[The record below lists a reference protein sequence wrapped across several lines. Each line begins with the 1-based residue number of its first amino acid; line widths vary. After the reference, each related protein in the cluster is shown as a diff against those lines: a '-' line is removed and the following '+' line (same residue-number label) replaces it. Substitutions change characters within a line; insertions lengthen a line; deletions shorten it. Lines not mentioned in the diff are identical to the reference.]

1 MLQKEQLL
9 GEQKPP
15 AQLSNGEREVGGK
28 REREKEG
35 EREEKE
41 GRGRKHNHIC

>member
-15 AQLSNGEREVGGK
+15 AQLSNGEREVEG
-28 REREKEG
+28 REG
-35 EREEKE
+35 ERGGGE
-41 GRGRKHNHIC
+41 GREGERA